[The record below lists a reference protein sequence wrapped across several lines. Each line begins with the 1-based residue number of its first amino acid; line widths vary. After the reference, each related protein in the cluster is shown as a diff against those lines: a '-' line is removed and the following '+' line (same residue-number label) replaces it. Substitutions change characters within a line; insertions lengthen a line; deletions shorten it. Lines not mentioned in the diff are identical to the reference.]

1 MLKFNKVSALVLTL
15 GAVAG
20 SAMAELPTAA
30 TAAMTAVEAD
40 GSAMLDAG
48 WPIAVT
54 IVSGMILFKLF
65 KKVTNKA
72 T

>member
-1 MLKFNKVSALVLTL
+1 MKLNKATIL
-15 GAVAG
+15 AVVAAGFAG
-20 SAMAELPTAA
+20 SAAAELPTAA